1 MDITMNE
8 LLDDI
13 FGTTTET
20 EEHLY
25 EENTNKRT
33 LNTKYLKFVGNMYSA
48 TFLAEC
54 EQELQKFGQ
63 TFVFRQWQA
72 ELLMKYGPAKKF
84 KKKRN
89 LGYIVY

>member
-13 FGTTTET
+13 FGATT

-25 EENTNKRT
+25 EENTNIKRT

-72 ELLMKYGPAKKF
+72 ELLIKYGPAKNF
-84 KKKRN
+84 KRKRN

>member
-13 FGTTTET
+13 FGTTTE
-20 EEHLY
+20 EHLY
-25 EENTNKRT
+25 EENTNIKRT

-72 ELLMKYGPAKKF
+72 ELLIKYSPAKNF
-84 KKKRN
+84 KRKRN